1 MGGEHA
7 WLTHGLWHH
16 NDAIP
21 VLWLVTERI
30 SGQIKFEE
38 VLPWRQNKSQS
49 FKFDNFIVAGLRRCG
64 AMVNNFCRNSYF
76 QRGYESVSCEVLIN
90 ISKYFVNLVR
100 VATRKVASRSFV
112 FFVKTPAKLF
122 LFKFAKSFVRN
133 SDTTLIRRWWRL
145 TCVSPDATRIQV
157 KRFISPTCMRHRK

>member
-1 MGGEHA
+1 
-7 WLTHGLWHH
+7 
-16 NDAIP
+16 
-21 VLWLVTERI
+21 
-30 SGQIKFEE
+30 
-38 VLPWRQNKSQS
+38 
-49 FKFDNFIVAGLRRCG
+49 
-64 AMVNNFCRNSYF
+64 MVNNFCRNSYF

-122 LFKFAKSFVRN
+122 LFKFEKSFVRN